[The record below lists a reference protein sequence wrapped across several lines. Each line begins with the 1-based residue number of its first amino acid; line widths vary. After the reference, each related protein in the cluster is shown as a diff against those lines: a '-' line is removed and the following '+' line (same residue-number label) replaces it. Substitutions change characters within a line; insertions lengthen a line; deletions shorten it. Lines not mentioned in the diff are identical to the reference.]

1 MRVHRIA
8 ISAMILLLASVATL
22 HAQRVQIRGRGDIT
36 TDAFLRG
43 LLARTDVTI
52 IDQDRGVASNDTI
65 RGDVLVTDAT
75 LRLDGVITGD
85 LVIVDGSVH
94 LRPSAK
100 VLGSVHNIAG
110 GYYRSDLAT
119 VAGVVQ
125 NNPEAP
131 YEASRRAD
139 GIVVITGTL
148 ERRMISL
155 RLTPP
160 TYDRVNALTLPLGAQ
175 LLLPRIG
182 GIEPALRGG
191 VEYVS
196 ERGDFNPNVELAFA
210 RRRTELAGGWLRTTP
225 TNERWIRGDLNNS
238 ISSIAK
244 GKDYRDYYEIERG
257 YVELR
262 RLLERGARE
271 TNLYLRGQVE
281 DARALSAATPW
292 SVIGDF
298 TDNDRDF
305 NMQFADNRV
314 SSVIIGG
321 TTDWAHP
328 QHILEMEAFTEFAFD
343 AFDADHTFNRFY
355 ADAEWRMPAL
365 KNHTLELELHF
376 QGPLPGTDSLP
387 GQRWSFVGGSGT
399 LYTFDI
405 AQFRGDRV
413 AMVETEYSIP
423 LSRRLRIPYIGVPS
437 LDLLHLVGMAWS
449 KDVDRSF
456 EQNIGFRIAYSVI
469 HFRAVTNPKDF
480 SGDAEFTIGISMP
493 RRTYPWQDP
502 QETEG
507 FTPPRR

>member
-1 MRVHRIA
+1 MRYHRIA
-8 ISAMILLLASVATL
+8 ISALFLLLGSAAAT
-22 HAQRVQIRGRGDIT
+22 HAQRVQMRGRGDIT
-36 TDAFLRG
+36 TDAFLRA

-52 IDQDRGVASNDTI
+52 IDQDRGLPSNDTI

-110 GYYRSDLAT
+110 GFYRSDMAT
-119 VAGVVQ
+119 VAGDVQ

-131 YEASRRAD
+131 YEASRRPD
-139 GIVVITGTL
+139 GVVVITGTL
-148 ERRMISL
+148 ERRMLSL

-210 RRRTELAGGWLRTTP
+210 RRRTELAGGYLRTTP
-225 TNERWIRGDLNNS
+225 TNEQWIRGDLNNS
-238 ISSIAK
+238 VSSIAK
-244 GKDYRDYYEIERG
+244 GKDYRDYYEVERG

-281 DARALSAATPW
+281 DARALSAGTPW

-298 TDNDRDF
+298 SDNDRDF
-305 NMQFADNRV
+305 NIQFADNRV
-314 SSVIIGG
+314 SSVMLGG
-321 TTDWAHP
+321 TVDWTHP
-328 QHILEMEAFTEFAFD
+328 SHILELEALTEFAFE
-343 AFDADHTFNRFY
+343 AFDSDNTFNRFY

-376 QGPLPGTDSLP
+376 AGAAAGHRLTAGAALELRRRIRLALHVRHRRIPRRSCRHGRDRILDSSP
-387 GQRWSFVGGSGT
+387 TKAAHPHPRRPQPRSAS
-399 LYTFDI
+399 
-405 AQFRGDRV
+405 
-413 AMVETEYSIP
+413 
-423 LSRRLRIPYIGVPS
+423 SRRHGVVATMSTAASSRTSASASLTASSISARLPTRRTSPATPS
-437 LDLLHLVGMAWS
+437 S
-449 KDVDRSF
+449 
-456 EQNIGFRIAYSVI
+456 
-469 HFRAVTNPKDF
+469 P
-480 SGDAEFTIGISMP
+480 IGISMP
-493 RRTYPWQDP
+493 RRTYPWQNPED
-502 QETEG
+502 TEG
-507 FTPPRR
+507 FSPRR